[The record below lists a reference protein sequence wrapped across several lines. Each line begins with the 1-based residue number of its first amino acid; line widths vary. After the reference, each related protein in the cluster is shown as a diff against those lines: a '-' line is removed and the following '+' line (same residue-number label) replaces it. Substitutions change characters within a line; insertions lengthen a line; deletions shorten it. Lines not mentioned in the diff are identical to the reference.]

1 MIAFRGGRFRN
12 VLLGLVVIP
21 FFTNFL
27 IRTLAWRTILGDQ
40 SWFVERAP
48 QTSGSSVPTDTFLRT
63 PIAVIGGLTY
73 NFLPFMVLPIY
84 VALEKIDPGLVDA
97 ARDLYSNTWRAFRK
111 IVFPMSLPGV
121 FAGSLLVFI
130 PAAGDFVN
138 AYYLGNAHTTM
149 IGNVVQDQFLVQGD
163 YPGRRRALV
172 RVHGHRHGAR
182 DDLRACP
189 RHRGPDVSASGTV
202 TSPAGRVGRIG
213 MNVIAAFGLL
223 YLFAPIFVIVAFSFN
238 EPKGRFNAVWQKFTF
253 DNWLHPFANRPLVD
267 ALLLSLRI
275 ALISTVIATIL
286 GTFIAIALVRYRI
299 RGGEPVNFLLVL
311 PLTAPEIVLGASL
324 LTLFIRPT
332 CCCSTTASCSARR
345 RSSSRTSCSCVS
357 YVAITVRGACARP
370 RLDAR
375 GRGDGPRR
383 VTDAHVLEGHA
394 AADHARHPRGRAPA
408 AFALSID
415 DFIITYFVSGP
426 DTTTFPVRI
435 FNQSR
440 TATPP
445 QINVLST
452 MILLVSITVLAAGT
466 AFGAYR
472 QNRTT

>member
-1 MIAFRGGRFRN
+1 M
-12 VLLGLVVIP
+12 
-21 FFTNFL
+21 
-27 IRTLAWRTILGDQ
+27 
-40 SWFVERAP
+40 
-48 QTSGSSVPTDTFLRT
+48 
-63 PIAVIGGLTY
+63 
-73 NFLPFMVLPIY
+73 
-84 VALEKIDPGLVDA
+84 
-97 ARDLYSNTWRAFRK
+97 
-111 IVFPMSLPGV
+111 
-121 FAGSLLVFI
+121 
-130 PAAGDFVN
+130 
-138 AYYLGNAHTTM
+138 
-149 IGNVVQDQFLVQGD
+149 
-163 YPGRRRALV
+163 
-172 RVHGHRHGAR
+172 
-182 DDLRACP
+182 
-189 RHRGPDVSASGTV
+189 SASGTV
-202 TSPAGRVGRIG
+202 TSPAGRLGRIG

-223 YLFAPIFVIVAFSFN
+223 YLFAPIFVIIAFSFN

-267 ALLLSLRI
+267 ALILSLRI

-332 CCCSTTASCSARR
+332 MLLFNHSFVLGTSTIIIAHIMFL
-345 RSSSRTSCSCVS
+345 VS
-357 YVAITVRGACARP
+357 YVAITVRARVRGLDWTLEDAAMDLGASPTRTFWK
-370 RLDAR
+370 
-375 GRGDGPRR
+375 
-383 VTDAHVLEGHA
+383 VTLPLITPGILA
-394 AADHARHPRGRAPA
+394 AALL